1 MMGEAEEAVSCYDYV
16 LAINPNSPSA
26 LYNKRFALY
35 TLKKL
40 DEAAACKA
48 KLDEIDPGFV
58 DALQERGTKFF
69 LPEYYNSILNYS
81 LPSRWYGGEENVS
94 GNVSTNTTA
103 PSQSGKITE
112 PSDSL
117 ENNSSNYDTTEF
129 ADGQESEDLTELD
142 DEQESE
148 DSELDNGQESE
159 DSELDDEQ
167 ESEDSDYWYVPEPD
181 E

>member
-1 MMGEAEEAVSCYDYV
+1 MMGETEEAVSCYDNV

-40 DEAAACKA
+40 DEAAVCKS
-48 KLDEIDPGFV
+48 KIDEIDPGFAE
-58 DALQERGTKFF
+58 ALQKRGTKFF
-69 LPEYYNSILNYS
+69 LPEYYNSALNYS

-94 GNVSTNTTA
+94 GNVSTNTIV
-103 PSQSGKITE
+103 PPQLGKITE
-112 PSDSL
+112 PSNSP
-117 ENNSSNYDTTEF
+117 ENNSSNNNSSNSSNNNSNNNNSSNYN
-129 ADGQESEDLTELD
+129 TELD

-148 DSELDNGQESE
+148 DP
-159 DSELDDEQ
+159 
-167 ESEDSDYWYVPEPD
+167 DYWYVPEPD